1 MALTLTVLRDY
12 AKDEVGTD
20 LAALVSDADWNR
32 YINEGI
38 FRMEYGVEKAIAI
51 SWAADDTDFD
61 LPADFSTPDK
71 IEVYDG
77 MQLPP
82 GRFYGGKYYFT
93 DPTGAFSSG
102 SGTLFY
108 YGDPGVLS
116 SDGDI
121 SDLPRVADGG
131 VVAFAV
137 YRAYKRFGSSRS
149 QYTRYSTV
157 LQANGV
163 QMEDL
168 ASMSD
173 QYYAE
178 FLEAKD
184 NLRLRSPVTYH
195 DD

>member
-1 MALTLTVLRDY
+1 MSLALSVLRDY

-20 LAALVSDADWNR
+20 LAALISDDDWNR

-38 FRMEYGVEKAIAI
+38 FRMEYAVETAVAIT
-51 SWAADDTDFD
+51 WAADDTDFD
-61 LPADFSTPDK
+61 LPSDFQTADK
-71 IEVYDG
+71 IEVAEG

-82 GRFYGGKYYFT
+82 GRFFGGKFYFT
-93 DPTGAFSSG
+93 DPTGAFSDG
-102 SGTLFY
+102 TGTLFY
-108 YGDPGVLS
+108 YADPSVLS
-116 SDGDI
+116 SDGDL

-137 YRAYKRFGSSRS
+137 YRAYKRIASSRAE
-149 QYTRYSTV
+149 YTRYSTV

-168 ASMSD
+168 ASLSD

-184 NLRLRSPVTYH
+184 NLTLRSPVTYH

>member
-1 MALTLTVLRDY
+1 MALALSVLRDY
-12 AKDEVGTD
+12 AKDEVGTE

-32 YINEGI
+32 YVNEGI
-38 FRMEYGVEKAIAI
+38 FRMEYGVERAIAI
-51 SWAADDTDFD
+51 SWVADDTDID
-61 LPADFSTPDK
+61 LPDDFKTPDK

-82 GRFYGGKYYFT
+82 GRFFGGKYYFT

-108 YGDPGVLS
+108 YADPSALS
-116 SDGDI
+116 ADGDL
-121 SDLPRVADGG
+121 SELPRVADGG

-137 YRAYKRFGSSRS
+137 YRAYKRFSSSRA

-157 LQANGV
+157 LQANSV

-168 ASMSD
+168 AAMSD

-184 NLRLRSPVTYH
+184 NMTLRSPVTYH

>member
-1 MALTLTVLRDY
+1 MSLALSVLRDY

-20 LAALVSDADWNR
+20 LAALISDTDWTR

-38 FRMEYGVEKAIAI
+38 FRMEYGVETAQAI
-51 SWAADDTDFD
+51 SWAANDTDID
-61 LPADFSTPDK
+61 LPSDFVTADK
-71 IEVYDG
+71 IEVSDG

-82 GRFYGGKYYFT
+82 GRFFGSKYYFT

-102 SGTLFY
+102 LGTLFY
-108 YGDPGVLS
+108 LAEPSVLAA
-116 SDGDI
+116 DGDL

-137 YRAYKRFGSSRS
+137 YRAYKRISSSRAE
-149 QYTRYSTV
+149 YTRYSTV
-157 LQANGV
+157 LQANSV

-168 ASMSD
+168 AAMSD

-184 NLRLRSPVTYH
+184 NVRLRSPVTYH

>member
-1 MALTLTVLRDY
+1 MLSLSVLRDY
-12 AKDEVGTD
+12 AKDEVGTE
-20 LAALVSDADWNR
+20 LATLISDSDWDR

-38 FRMEYGVEKAIAI
+38 FRMEYAVEATAAIT
-51 SWAADDTDFD
+51 WAADDTSFD
-61 LPADFSTPDK
+61 LPADFQTPDK
-71 IEVYDG
+71 IEVLDG
-77 MQLPP
+77 TQLPP
-82 GRFYGGKYYFT
+82 GRFFGGKYYFT

-108 YGDPGVLS
+108 YADPSVLS
-116 SDGDI
+116 GDSDT
-121 SDLPRVADGG
+121 SDLPRVGDGG

-137 YRAYKRFGSSRS
+137 YRAYKRIGSSRAE
-149 QYTRYSTV
+149 YTRYSTV

-184 NLRLRSPVTYH
+184 NLTLRSPVTYH

>member
-1 MALTLTVLRDY
+1 MSLALSVIRDY
-12 AKDEVGTD
+12 AKDEVGTT
-20 LAALVSDADWNR
+20 LAALISDADWNR

-38 FRMEYGVEKAIAI
+38 YRMEYGVETATAI
-51 SWAADDTDFD
+51 SWAADDTDID
-61 LPADFSTPDK
+61 LPADFQTPDK
-71 IEVYDG
+71 IEVLDG

-82 GRFYGGKYYFT
+82 GRFFGGKYYFT

-108 YGDPGVLS
+108 YADPSALS
-116 SDGDI
+116 ADGDL

-137 YRAYKRFGSSRS
+137 YRAYKRISSSRAE
-149 QYTRYSTV
+149 YTRYSTV

-168 ASMSD
+168 AALSD